1 MNNEEFKQ
9 KLDDRVVELKA
20 RLNVVMNELNELF
33 NSQHAEVD
41 ARNLLLDEQR
51 DLRKEIKTLKKL
63 IIDLR

>member
-9 KLDDRVVELKA
+9 RLDDRVVDLKA
-20 RLNVVMNELNELF
+20 RLDVVMNELNELF
-33 NSQHAEVD
+33 NSQNSEMA